1 MKTIKQALER
11 LREGIR
17 DRWAMWVPKDPL
29 TDVYGAPEGAW
40 KGNEEG

>member
-1 MKTIKQALER
+1 MDSFKRLVEALK
-11 LREGIR
+11 GF
-17 DRWAMWVPKDPL
+17 WAMWVPKDPL